1 MKKLLICIYTA
12 LCLLCAFSGCAVESD
27 DNYES
32 GRNEISMTVEIYY
45 TLDDFSGIIPGI
57 STVKD
62 VEAIAPINGIIPLSS
77 GGMECFF
84 PMEDGRKI
92 FVLCRGDIL
101 KEWESLIVTEIRIRE

>member
-1 MKKLLICIYTA
+1 MKKLLICICTA

-62 VEAIAPINGIIPLSS
+62 VEAIAPINGIIPCQAAEWSA
-77 GGMECFF
+77 FF
-84 PMEDGRKI
+84 PWRMVERFLYYAEGT
-92 FVLCRGDIL
+92 FL
-101 KEWESLIVTEIRIRE
+101 KNGKA

>member
-1 MKKLLICIYTA
+1 MKKLLICICTT
-12 LCLLCAFSGCAVESD
+12 LCLLCTFSGCVGESD

-32 GRNEISMTVEIYY
+32 GRNEINMTVEKYY
-45 TLDDFSGIIPGI
+45 TLDDFSGIIPGV

-62 VEAIAPINGIIPLSS
+62 VEAIAPIHVMAAMSS

-84 PMEDGRKI
+84 PMEDGREI

-101 KEWESLIVTEIRIRE
+101 KEWDSLIVTEIGIRE